1 MYLYRYRKQAHIQHT
16 CTCVYMCVRLHVDV
30 HVYVDVHAY
39 MYMYAC
45 VSINNWCHVCVVA
58 EFNKQL
64 TNELKKQIRN
74 RRRRARNRRA
84 AQDMVTLGSRTTT
97 TESGQGHC
105 GRSGSESDIREYE
118 LWVHRDRGDFDVSPG
133 YVQYKSIR

>member
-1 MYLYRYRKQAHIQHT
+1 MQ
-16 CTCVYMCVRLHVDV
+16 M
-30 HVYVDVHAY
+30 Y

-45 VSINNWCHVCVVA
+45 VSINNWWHVCLFA

-64 TNELKKQIRN
+64 TNELKRQIRN
-74 RRRRARNRRA
+74 RRRRARTRRA
-84 AQDMVTLGSRTTT
+84 AAAEDMVTLGSRTTT

-118 LWVHRDRGDFDVSPG
+118 LWVHRDRGDFDVSAG
-133 YVQYKSIR
+133 YVENKRIR